1 MRDDDLI
8 ALVQGGV
15 FAECKTV
22 RAILFWDRCSDGVNV
37 AMQLVLSQDQRLLL

>member
-22 RAILFWDRCSDGVNV
+22 RAVLLWDRCSLYSPKTSGCY
-37 AMQLVLSQDQRLLL
+37 SS